1 MANELN
7 IVLDS
12 VNDTGLT
19 VSAKVRQA
27 GGTQV
32 GSTIAMT
39 EVGSG
44 FYTGDFSLVAVS
56 DGVYSVEFIDDGD
69 GSLLGDG
76 QLQVK
81 GNLEYSL
88 PDINDFNSATDTVA
102 QVTLVG
108 TTTTNTDMRGTDGA
122 NTTVPNTIAPD
133 NASITSILADTNEL
147 QLSQGDWATATTTI
161 SSNMRGTDGA
171 NTVVPN
177 TVAPDNAGITANGVA
192 IGSLNNFNPTLDTVA
207 NVTLVAT
214 TTSNT
219 DMVSIAGLS
228 TFDNGVDEVITDS
241 ASRTASKATGFTVVG
256 DLATLA
262 TETNATANKDA
273 IVAEGGASWITAT
286 GFNTV
291 VPTNLTAVEVRDEML
306 TVKDDFKATTTISSN
321 MRGTDSAITS
331 LSPVTDAISIQ
342 TVGLKGISDKD
353 LSEVYANTSGGG
365 TTPQSVWEY
374 ATRSLNVAVETD
386 VASRDASKADV
397 SLVATQASLDAL
409 NDFNPTTDVVANV
422 ALVAVTTTNTDQR
435 GTDGGAKPS
444 HIAPLY

>member
-1 MANELN
+1 
-7 IVLDS
+7 
-12 VNDTGLT
+12 
-19 VSAKVRQA
+19 
-27 GGTQV
+27 
-32 GSTIAMT
+32 
-39 EVGSG
+39 
-44 FYTGDFSLVAVS
+44 
-56 DGVYSVEFIDDGD
+56 
-69 GSLLGDG
+69 
-76 QLQVK
+76 
-81 GNLEYSL
+81 
-88 PDINDFNSATDTVA
+88 
-102 QVTLVG
+102 
-108 TTTTNTDMRGTDGA
+108 MRGTDGA

-171 NTVVPN
+171 NTTVPN
-177 TVAPDNAGITANGVA
+177 IIAPDNAGITANGVA

-291 VPTNLTAVEVRDEML
+291 VPTNLTAVQVRDEML

-342 TVGLKGISDKD
+342 TVDLKGISDKD
-353 LSEVYANTSGGG
+353 LSEVYDNTSGSS

-397 SLVATQASLDAL
+397 SLVATQASLEGL
-409 NDFNPTTDVVANV
+409 NDFNPTTDVVSNV
-422 ALVAVTTTNTDQR
+422 ALVDVTTESTDQR
-435 GTDGGAKPS
+435 GTDGAAKPS